1 VIVVQFEYWVPR
13 AWRAVSFVSF
23 AGINVVARRENA
35 REDLFAEST
44 ALVERAE
51 MRTKPKRSV
60 IGFRAGGAASF
71 YWCGVLAYHF
81 DSANRL
87 RRAYDGH
94 LLYKADRGRLASLE
108 RRRTADEVQLIRHDL
123 DDAEMARFLD
133 QLAMILGDLKMALSA
148 GAVKW
153 LREIPEGGAV
163 RARIAEWVAGLPE
176 RIEVAQSARVG

>member
-1 VIVVQFEYWVPR
+1 M
-13 AWRAVSFVSF
+13 
-23 AGINVVARRENA
+23 ARQENT
-35 REDLFAEST
+35 REDLFAEAT

-51 MRTKPKRSV
+51 IRSKPEPSV

-87 RRAYDGH
+87 RRTYDGR

-108 RRRTADEVQLIRHDL
+108 RRRTADEVQLLRHDL
-123 DDAEMARFLD
+123 TDAETARFLD
-133 QLAMILGDLKMALSA
+133 QLAMSLGSLRKALSA
-148 GAVKW
+148 GTVKW

-163 RARIAEWVAGLPE
+163 RVRIGEWVAGLPE
-176 RIEVAQSARVG
+176 RIEVAKSAGVK